1 MERVRYAATSIQR
14 FRRTD
19 IGAAHIF
26 LRILKISQNAS
37 NFDGKEISREAL
49 AHHTE
54 LCLKAADRMMSEG
67 FESPTEFELVT
78 AVGLSY
84 FAEEKAD
91 FVILEVGLGGKGDST
106 NICDKPI
113 VTAITSIAFDHM
125 AQLGNTL
132 ELIAADKAGILKA
145 DVPAVVCVPDAGP
158 MEVIRARAKELRAPL
173 IDVTKFRVENI
184 RGRSRRKPV

>member
-14 FRRTD
+14 FRER
-19 IGAAHIF
+19 ISVRRIF
-26 LRILKISQNAS
+26 SPYIENFTERIE
-37 NFDGKEISREAL
+37 FDGKEIFERGSGAPYGTVSESGGQDDVGRAL
-49 AHHTE
+49 NR
-54 LCLKAADRMMSEG
+54 LQ
-67 FESPTEFELVT
+67 EFELVT

-91 FVILEVGLGGKGDST
+91 FVILGSGTGRKGDST

-158 MEVIRARAKELRAPL
+158 MEVIRARAKELR
-173 IDVTKFRVENI
+173 
-184 RGRSRRKPV
+184 RR

>member
-19 IGAAHIF
+19 IGAAYF
-26 LRILKISQNAS
+26 LRILKNFTERIE
-37 NFDGKEISREAL
+37 FDGKEIERGSGAPYG
-49 AHHTE
+49 TV
-54 LCLKAADRMMSEG
+54 SESG
-67 FESPTEFELVT
+67 GQDDVGRLESPTEFELVT

-132 ELIAADKAGILKA
+132 ELIAADKVGI
-145 DVPAVVCVPDAGP
+145 PEGRCSAVVCVPDAGP

-173 IDVTKFRVENI
+173 IDDEIPGGKYP
-184 RGRSRRKPV
+184 GRSRRKPV